1 MEQLLDK
8 ICHHD
13 DQDTNELLRG
23 IRPCQSAPGDQS
35 ANCERTQILL
45 KRLKARDEDLRLAAG
60 THITFCKVI
69 PE

>member
-13 DQDTNELLRG
+13 DQDTSEILRQTK
-23 IRPCQSAPGDQS
+23 PCQSATENSSGGS
-35 ANCERTQILL
+35 NSTNCERTLLLL

-60 THITFCKVI
+60 
-69 PE
+69 